1 MADTSNRGRHF
12 NQPAAADETAKA
24 GRHAAG
30 SHAAAPGAHAA
41 GSASGKRFSKAASSS
56 SADVT
61 QTSGSRFS
69 RADSTAPAGSH
80 SAGAHVVGSHAAGG
94 SRFAGADQT
103 QVSPAANQTVGFT
116 SASPMNSHTGYAA
129 PTTASARRAKKVN
142 YGAAD
147 NPYSADAYAG
157 GGDGGN
163 GGRGGKH
170 GRTSNGGEKPKRKNV
185 LSTLLIVVGVV
196 LLLVA
201 AGMFINTQLQYAA
214 TDSNNE
220 KLAAY
225 ATVSDEAATGCPITV
240 DWESLKAVNDD
251 VVGWIYIPDT
261 NVNFPVYQGES
272 NDTYLRTSAT
282 GEWSVGGQIFMD
294 YENAA
299 PGMVDRQTII
309 YGHHLN
315 NGAMFAQIDEYAN
328 ESGMDK
334 FQTIWYLTEDATY
347 ELTGLLFYKSAATNA
362 DARAM
367 TWASDDEFHSYL
379 NGLVEQASATNET
392 ATSSINNLSKVLTLC
407 TCDYENDFGQ
417 SNGRGLLVCALKSEV
432 EAGAN
437 GATTS
442 TEEPA
447 ATDTTEDT
455 QAS

>member
-1 MADTSNRGRHF
+1 MADTSNSGRHF
-12 NQPAAADETAKA
+12 GQPASGKAAKT
-24 GRHAAG
+24 GRRAT
-30 SHAAAPGAHAA
+30 GAHAA
-41 GSASGKRFSKAASSS
+41 GGTSRTTSSKTSGKRFSN
-56 SADVT
+56 AD
-61 QTSGSRFS
+61 
-69 RADSTAPAGSH
+69 
-80 SAGAHVVGSHAAGG
+80 
-94 SRFAGADQT
+94 
-103 QVSPAANQTVGFT
+103 ANQTVGFT

-129 PTTASARRAKKVN
+129 PTTASSRRAKQVN
-142 YGAAD
+142 YGAAG
-147 NPYSADAYAG
+147 NPYSASG
-157 GGDGGN
+157 NGGN

-214 TDSNNE
+214 TDANNE

-225 ATVSDEAATGCPITV
+225 ATVSDEEATGCPITV

-367 TWASDDEFHSYL
+367 TWASDDDFHSYL

>member
-1 MADTSNRGRHF
+1 MADTSNSGRHF
-12 NQPAAADETAKA
+12 GQPASGKAAKS

-30 SHAAAPGAHAA
+30 AHAA
-41 GSASGKRFSKAASSS
+41 GGTSRTASGKTSGKRFSN
-56 SADVT
+56 AD
-61 QTSGSRFS
+61 
-69 RADSTAPAGSH
+69 
-80 SAGAHVVGSHAAGG
+80 
-94 SRFAGADQT
+94 
-103 QVSPAANQTVGFT
+103 ANQTVGFT

-129 PTTASARRAKKVN
+129 PTTASGRRAKQVN
-142 YGAAD
+142 YGAAG
-147 NPYSADAYAG
+147 NPYSASG
-157 GGDGGN
+157 NGGN

-170 GRTSNGGEKPKRKNV
+170 GRTSNGGEKPKRKNI

-214 TDSNNE
+214 TDANNE

-225 ATVSDEAATGCPITV
+225 ATVSDDDATGCPITV

-261 NVNFPVYQGES
+261 NVNFPVYQGET

-282 GEWSVGGQIFMD
+282 GEWSVGGQVFMD

-392 ATSSINNLSKVLTLC
+392 ATSAINNLSKVLTLC

-442 TEEPA
+442 TEDPA
-447 ATDTTEDT
+447 TADTIEDT

>member
-12 NQPAAADETAKA
+12 TQPAADDAAKT

-30 SHAAAPGAHAA
+30 AHVAS
-41 GSASGKRFSKAASSS
+41 SASHSAGKAGGKRFSKAGDASSA
-56 SADVT
+56 SAAH
-61 QTSGSRFS
+61 TSGSRSS
-69 RADSTAPAGSH
+69 RADSAAGGASR
-80 SAGAHVVGSHAAGG
+80 SAGSHAAG
-94 SRFAGADQT
+94 SRFASADKT
-103 QVSPAANQTVGFT
+103 QVSQPANQSGQTVGFT
-116 SASPMNSHTGYAA
+116 SASPMGSHTGYAA
-129 PTTASARRAKKVN
+129 PTTAPSRRAKRVN

-157 GGDGGN
+157 GNGGN

-225 ATVSDEAATGCPITV
+225 ATVSDEEATGCPITV

-261 NVNFPVYQGES
+261 NVNFPVYQGET
-272 NDTYLRTSAT
+272 NDTYLRTTAT
-282 GEWSVGGQIFMD
+282 GEWSVGGQVFMD

-392 ATSSINNLSKVLTLC
+392 ATSAINNLSKVLTLC

-442 TEEPA
+442 TEEPVA
-447 ATDTTEDT
+447 ADTTEDT